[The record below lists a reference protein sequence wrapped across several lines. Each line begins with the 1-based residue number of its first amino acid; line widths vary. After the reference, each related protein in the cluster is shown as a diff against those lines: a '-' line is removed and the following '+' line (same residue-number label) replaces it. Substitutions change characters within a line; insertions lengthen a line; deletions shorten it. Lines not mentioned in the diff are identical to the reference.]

1 MERAVRRL
9 WAVLLVAAA
18 AGVFAVAGWSVWRA
32 RGVGPVQRG
41 FAVAAASGCFGC
53 HGASGLQGFEDRVG
67 GIGDVPP
74 FSHDALETYVKS
86 EAEIREWILDGAPR
100 RLREEPEPPDEKP
113 NLLRMP
119 AWRGVLSAQQVDDL
133 VAYVKA
139 VSDYDLPNDPEV
151 EAGRQAA
158 MRLACFGCH
167 GPQGRGSLPN
177 PGSFRGCIP
186 AWDGPDFAELAANED
201 EVREWILDG
210 SPRRLREH
218 PVARVFLRREAVQMP
233 AYRGRLIEGEL
244 ESLLAY
250 IRWLRGPATA
260 PPRQPSP

>member
-1 MERAVRRL
+1 
-9 WAVLLVAAA
+9 VLLVAAA
-18 AGVFAVAGWSVWRA
+18 AAVCVVAGGSVWRA

-41 FAVAAASGCFGC
+41 FAVAAATGCFAC
-53 HGASGLQGFEDRVG
+53 HGVGGLPGFEDRVG

-113 NLLRMP
+113 DLLRMP
-119 AWRGVLSAQQVDDL
+119 AWRDVLSAWQVDDL

-139 VSDYDLPNDPEV
+139 ASDYDLPKDPQV

-177 PGSFRGCIP
+177 PRSFRGCIP

-210 SPRRLREH
+210 SPRRLRDH

-250 IRWLRGPATA
+250 IRWLRR
-260 PPRQPSP
+260 PRQ